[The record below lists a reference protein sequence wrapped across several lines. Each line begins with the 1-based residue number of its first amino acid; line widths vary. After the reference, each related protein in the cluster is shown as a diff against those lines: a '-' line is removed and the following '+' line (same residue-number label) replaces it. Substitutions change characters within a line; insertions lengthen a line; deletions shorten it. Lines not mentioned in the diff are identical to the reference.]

1 VTLVVVGAGIAG
13 ISAAGAARKLGYPG
27 NVVVVGAEPHL
38 PYDRPPL
45 SKQVLS
51 GTWEVDRIALRQPGW
66 YAAEG
71 IQLTPGRTATR
82 LLPDDQAIELD
93 GSELLAFDHLV
104 IATGVRPAIIP
115 GTEQVDNVHYLRTI
129 EDAFSLRRSLERG
142 GPLVIIGGGFLG
154 TEVAAAARIAGV
166 EVVVVDTLA
175 QPLVRAVGDWV
186 GRRVRELHEAH
197 GVTFRLGTG
206 VEEVVVPGS
215 RAVGV
220 RLADGTTVEAGAVLV
235 AIGSRPNIE
244 WLDGSGVPTSGGVAC
259 DQYCQV
265 SPAIAAAGDVAWWD
279 HPRVGT
285 QVRVEH
291 RMNAQEHAIAA
302 VTNLLLPA
310 DERSA
315 FSPVSYFW
323 SDQYDVRLQAYGSM
337 PPASR
342 VALASGDPAEGRFT
356 VTYRLGGRLVGAVGW
371 NSPRE
376 MRSYRDLIAAGSL
389 DATAE
394 VPVPAG

>member
-1 VTLVVVGAGIAG
+1 MTLVVVGANIAG
-13 ISAAGAARKLGYPG
+13 ISAASTARELGYAG
-27 NVVVVGAEPHL
+27 RVVVVGAEPHL

-51 GTWEVDRIALRQPGW
+51 GAWEVDRIALRQPGS

-71 IQLTPGRTATR
+71 IQLTLGRTATR
-82 LLPDDQAIELD
+82 LLLDDQAIELD

-115 GTEQVDNVHYLRTI
+115 GTEEVGNVHYLRTI
-129 EDAFSLRRSLERG
+129 DDSLSLRRSIERG

-154 TEVAAAARIAGV
+154 TEVAAVARTAGV
-166 EVVVVDTLA
+166 EVIVVDPLS
-175 QPLVRAVGDWV
+175 QPLGRALGDWV
-186 GRRVRELHEAH
+186 GGRVRELHQSH
-197 GVTFRLGTG
+197 GVAFRLGTG
-206 VEEVVVPGS
+206 VEQVVMAGS

-235 AIGSRPNIE
+235 AIGSRPNVE
-244 WLDGSGVPTSGGVAC
+244 WLEGSGVATSGGVAC

-265 SPAIAAAGDVAWWD
+265 SPAIAAAGDVASWD

-285 QVRVEH
+285 RIRVEH
-291 RMNAQEHAIAA
+291 RMNAQEHATAA

-310 DERSA
+310 DERRA

-337 PPASR
+337 PPASL
-342 VALASGDPAEGRFT
+342 VSLASGDPAEGRFT

-376 MRSYRDLIAAGSL
+376 MRSYRDLIAAESS
-389 DATAE
+389 DATTE

>member
-1 VTLVVVGAGIAG
+1 VTLVVVGASIAG
-13 ISAAGAARKLGYPG
+13 VSAASTARKLGYPG
-27 NVVVVGAEPHL
+27 RVVVLGAEPHL

-51 GTWEVDRIALRQPGW
+51 GAWEVNRIALRQPGS

-71 IQLTPGRTATR
+71 IELTLGRTATK
-82 LLPDDQAIELD
+82 LLRDDQAIELD
-93 GSELLAFDHLV
+93 GSELLAFDELV
-104 IATGVRPAIIP
+104 IATGVRPAIIS
-115 GTEQVDNVHYLRTI
+115 GTEELDNVHYLRTI
-129 EDAFSLRRSLERG
+129 DDALSLRRSLERG

-154 TEVAAAARIAGV
+154 TEVAAVACTAGV
-166 EVVVVDTLA
+166 EVIVIDTLS
-175 QPLVRAVGDWV
+175 QPLGRALGDWV
-186 GRRVRELHEAH
+186 GGRIRELHESR

-206 VEEVVVPGS
+206 VEEIVAAGS
-215 RAVGV
+215 RAVDV
-220 RLADGTTVEAGAVLV
+220 RLTDGTTVAAGAVLV
-235 AIGSRPNIE
+235 AIGSRPNVE
-244 WLDGSGVPTSGGVAC
+244 WLDGSGVATSGGVAC

-265 SPAIAAAGDVAWWD
+265 SPAIAAAGDVASWH

-285 QVRVEH
+285 QVRLEH

-337 PPASR
+337 PPASM

-356 VTYRLGGRLVGAVGW
+356 VTYRLDGRLVGAVGW
-371 NSPRE
+371 NSPRQ
-376 MRSYRDLIAAGSL
+376 MRSYRDLIAAESP
-389 DATAE
+389 DAATE